1 MDGPDYRFFLLIA
14 IGIEA
19 LVKVAS
25 AVEQADS
32 HHGHFEVSGGT
43 DGVSR
48 QGVAQAPAVS
58 WDDGLQGNLP
68 W

>member
-48 QGVAQAPAVS
+48 P
-58 WDDGLQGNLP
+58 
-68 W
+68 